1 MPVLRRKPAV
11 GVTATGPRRSPPPRR
26 DRPAAHRRTR
36 PPTGLPLPGGLRLP
50 RGLRLRAGL
59 KISEPI
65 DTRISVQ
72 TRRQPGA
79 RDGVTVVK
87 PLKTIAP
94 RNLLARPPA
103 SRGPSEPAARNAV
116 GVSIFH
122 VEGPEQHN
130 AARGGAPGLS
140 PPVFASRAKP
150 SSRNSRGVRNGRG
163 SASEAAGLFD
173 PPGKSRS
180 RNHNERAARCDPAG
194 RDQRQRRDT
203 AAWRR
208 RPVRHRRPGQS
219 GDGNQRDRI
228 PSQALIS
235 HEEVTAID
243 APQGI
248 AGARLR
254 A

>member
-11 GVTATGPRRSPPPRR
+11 GVTATRPRRSPPPRR

-140 PPVFASRAKP
+140 PPVVSPLVRSPAPGTVGVFGTGGAAHRKPQAYLIHPASPVAGTIMSVRPVAIRP
-150 SSRNSRGVRNGRG
+150 GVING
-163 SASEAAGLFD
+163 SAVTPLHGAGGPSGIGGPAKAATGIN
-173 PPGKSRS
+173 G
-180 RNHNERAARCDPAG
+180 
-194 RDQRQRRDT
+194 T
-203 AAWRR
+203 AF
-208 RPVRHRRPGQS
+208 RPKP
-219 GDGNQRDRI
+219 
-228 PSQALIS
+228 
-235 HEEVTAID
+235 
-243 APQGI
+243 
-248 AGARLR
+248 
-254 A
+254 